1 MVHTSIE
8 FFYHLFSPYS
18 YSKNKTHRKIV
29 RMLKLRSFSYQFT
42 DDYPKGVPFGSGYP
56 LYLFC
61 LFRTKK
67 DAAAIP
73 NATTK
78 AHLKRQLNKINSN
91 DFQETKTGKMSSS
104 QLNYSLNLWQITFSK
119 KLIEFGPSIKIRSK
133 IERFLIKPCLLSN
146 S

>member
-1 MVHTSIE
+1 
-8 FFYHLFSPYS
+8 
-18 YSKNKTHRKIV
+18 
-29 RMLKLRSFSYQFT
+29 MLKLRSFSNQFT

-61 LFRTKK
+61 PIRTKK

-73 NATTK
+73 YATSK
-78 AHLKRQLNKINSN
+78 VPLKRQQNKINFSHL
-91 DFQETKTGKMSSS
+91 QEIRKGKMSPS
-104 QLNYSLNLWQITFSK
+104 QLNYSLSLRQVTFFK
-119 KLIEFGPSIKIRSK
+119 KLIEFGPSIKRRSK